1 MSTVL
6 SQLLA
11 PAMVVAISPFSIIIA
26 IFVVLHTDR
35 PLANG
40 VALLVGRV
48 LALAA
53 VTALFLQLPRL
64 IGGLNRPVSPRV
76 LLVLGGILVA
86 IGIWVWFRRDRMTE
100 EPPWLAKFSRLT
112 PVGAAGV
119 GMFLVLGNPKM
130 LAATAAAGLLIG
142 TAGIGVAA
150 ASGATVYYSVVA
162 SSTVAVPVLAYMAVG
177 ARADDQLN
185 RFKEWLHRRSGLVT
199 AVILLAV
206 GITLLVMGISELQTE
221 GA

>member
-53 VTALFLQLPRL
+53 VTALFLQVPRL

-177 ARADDQLN
+177 RRADDQLN

-206 GITLLVMGISELQTE
+206 GITLLNMGISELQTE

>member
-1 MSTVL
+1 MSTLL

-26 IFVVLHTDR
+26 IFLVLHTDR
-35 PLANG
+35 PRANG
-40 VALLVGRV
+40 WAFLVGRL

-53 VTALFLQLPRL
+53 VTAVFLQAPRL
-64 IGGLNRPVSPRV
+64 MSSLNRPVSPRV

-86 IGIWVWFRRDRMTE
+86 IGVWVWFRRDQMTE
-100 EPPWLAKFSRLT
+100 EPPWLAKFSRIT
-112 PVGAAGV
+112 MVGAAVLGAL
-119 GMFLVLGNPKM
+119 LVLTNPKM
-130 LAATAAAGLLIG
+130 LAATAAAGLRIG
-142 TAGIGVAA
+142 TAGGSVAEGGGAA
-150 ASGATVYYSVVA
+150 AYYSVVA

-185 RFKEWLHRRSGLVT
+185 RFKEWLHRHSGLVT

-206 GITLLVMGISELQTE
+206 GITLLVMGISEI
-221 GA
+221 

>member
-53 VTALFLQLPRL
+53 VTALFLQVPRL

-76 LLVLGGILVA
+76 LLVLGSILVA
-86 IGIWVWFRRDRMTE
+86 IGMWVWFRRDQMTE

-119 GMFLVLGNPKM
+119 GMFLVFGNPKM

-142 TAGIGVAA
+142 TAGIGAA

-206 GITLLVMGISELQTE
+206 GITVLAMGISEL
-221 GA
+221 